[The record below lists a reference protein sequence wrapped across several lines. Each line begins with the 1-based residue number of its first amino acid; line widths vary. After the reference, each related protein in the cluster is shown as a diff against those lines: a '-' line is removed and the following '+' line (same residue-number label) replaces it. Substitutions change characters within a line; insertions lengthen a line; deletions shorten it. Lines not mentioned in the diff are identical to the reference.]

1 MKNIPIKAK
10 GEPRKVP
17 YLQRCLLYNWFNK
30 KIITIIIIIW
40 LTYIKG
46 NYRSLNK

>member
-30 KIITIIIIIW
+30 KNNNDNNNNMA
-40 LTYIKG
+40 YIYK
-46 NYRSLNK
+46 RQL